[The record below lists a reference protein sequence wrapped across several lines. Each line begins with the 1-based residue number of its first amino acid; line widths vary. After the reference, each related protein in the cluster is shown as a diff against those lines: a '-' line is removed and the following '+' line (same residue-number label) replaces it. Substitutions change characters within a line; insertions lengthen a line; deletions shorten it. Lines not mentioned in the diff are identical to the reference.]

1 MIGLEDARRIAERL
15 LRFRPDDEDLL
26 ERPSGWLVGGG
37 IQSWVQGR
45 FSSRTSIGAP
55 IWIVEKSTGAAFSVP
70 SGLGAMLVQGLAALD
85 AGFRRPFYDLT
96 ITSVNDSDTTT
107 ECLLSLADLGV
118 LKDGVIMQQPAAIVG
133 AGDLPQTIGPVPVWL
148 ASGPIARINSTGC
161 CSYFAQEASRE
172 KALSEWRVPVAGPDR
187 PYVFHLTVVALHEIT
202 AAVELLAALGACAI
216 DADSV
221 DPALRWLREPLARE
235 QIREL
240 LTTVPARC
248 IVRARR
254 VDGVVALTSSA
265 ACSCIWERAL
275 EGSVI

>member
-37 IQSWVQGR
+37 IQSLVQGR
-45 FSSRTSIGAP
+45 FSSRTGIGAP

-70 SGLGAMLVQGLAALD
+70 SSLGAMLVQGLAALD

-96 ITSVNDSDTTT
+96 ITSVNDRDTTT
-107 ECLLSLADLGV
+107 ECLLSLAD
-118 LKDGVIMQQPAAIVG
+118 IMEQCAPGGSSKPAAIVG
-133 AGDLPQTIGPVPVWL
+133 ADDLPQTIGPVPVWL

-172 KALSEWRVPVAGPDR
+172 KALSEWRIPVGGPDR
-187 PYVFHLTVVALHEIT
+187 PYVFHLTVVAVHEIT